1 MKTNP
6 RYAVILRTKV
16 KAGEYV
22 TIFTPSKSGALQHKE
37 TYLRTGTSA
46 ELFLHIKK
54 RYKVKAIDVYNFS
67 ITHQLGE

>member
-1 MKTNP
+1 MS
-6 RYAVILRTKV
+6 RYAVVLRTKV

-37 TYLRTGTSA
+37 TYLRTGTNA

-54 RYKVKAIDVYNFS
+54 RYKVKAVDVYKFIES
-67 ITHQLGE
+67 HQLGE